1 MTAASPAPA
10 PTLLVPVAPGEL
22 IDKITILEI
31 KAAHITA
38 PDKRAH
44 VTHELELLRTVLAR
58 AVVPH
63 PELTRLT
70 ANLKKINETLWAIE
84 DDIRDAEAAQDFGP
98 KFIELARAVY
108 RTNDKRAAIKRD
120 INLLLGSDIIEEK
133 SYHPYEPGS

>member
-1 MTAASPAPA
+1 MTPASSA

-38 PDKRAH
+38 ADKRAN
-44 VTHELELLRTVLAR
+44 VTRELDLLRAVLTNAIVPRPELAR
-58 AVVPH
+58 
-63 PELTRLT
+63 LTSD
-70 ANLKKINETLWAIE
+70 LKTINETLWAIE

-108 RTNDKRAAIKRD
+108 RTNDKRAEIKRD